1 MRYFSHITE
10 WSEKKEKHIFQ
21 RIDHFRSFVLRND
34 LIIFLSWYF
43 CYFACY
49 MKKYRIEVTEV
60 LSRIV
65 EIAAEDDENALQ
77 TVKAMYR
84 NCDLVL
90 DASDYVLT
98 EFRVKDE

>member
-1 MRYFSHITE
+1 
-10 WSEKKEKHIFQ
+10 
-21 RIDHFRSFVLRND
+21 
-34 LIIFLSWYF
+34 
-43 CYFACY
+43 

-90 DASDYVLT
+90 DASDYIAT
-98 EFRVKDE
+98 EFSVKDE

>member
-1 MRYFSHITE
+1 ML
-10 WSEKKEKHIFQ
+10 
-21 RIDHFRSFVLRND
+21 RID
-34 LIIFLSWYF
+34 LILFFSRVF
-43 CYFACY
+43 CYFAY
-49 MKKYRIEVTEV
+49 NMKKYRIEVTEY

-90 DASDYVLT
+90 DASDYVVT
-98 EFRVKDE
+98 EFSVKDE

>member
-1 MRYFSHITE
+1 
-10 WSEKKEKHIFQ
+10 
-21 RIDHFRSFVLRND
+21 
-34 LIIFLSWYF
+34 
-43 CYFACY
+43 

-90 DASDYVLT
+90 DASDYVVT
-98 EFRVKDE
+98 EFSVKDE